1 MQNNSVTVRC
11 PATVANLVCGFDVL
25 GMCISDPFD
34 IMELTRTTTGKIVIT
49 NVTGHDLPTEPALN
63 AAGAPLLEMVAEL
76 NDGTGFEIKITKNIK
91 PGSGLGSSG
100 ASAAGAVV
108 AANHLLGN
116 KYSKAELV
124 KFAMTGEEA
133 ACGARISDNVTA
145 CIFGGVTLI
154 RSNTP
159 LDIVPIPSPE
169 LFVTVVHPQIEV
181 KTSYAREILKKEV
194 LLTDAVK
201 QWGNVAGLVAGL
213 MQNNTGLISRSL
225 EDVIAEPF
233 RSKLIPGFDKV
244 KARCMAVGVL
254 GGGISGSGPS
264 VFMLSKDEATAK
276 AAEEEMKN
284 IYTGLGLPHNTY
296 TTTINHRGVEFIS
309 PVS

>member
-1 MQNNSVTVRC
+1 MQNKKITVRC

-34 IMELTRTTTGKIVIT
+34 IMELELTDDGKIFIQET
-49 NVTGHDLPTEPALN
+49 SCYCLPTDPALN
-63 AAGAPLLEMVAEL
+63 AAGAPLLEILSGL
-76 NDGTGFEIKITKNIK
+76 NTGIGFKIKITKNIK

-108 AANHLLGN
+108 AADHLLGN
-116 KYSKAELV
+116 IFSKAELV
-124 KFAMTGEEA
+124 RFAMAGEEA

-145 CIFGGVTLI
+145 GIFGGVTLI

-201 QWGNVAGLVAGL
+201 QWGNVAGLVAGF
-213 MQNNTGLISRSL
+213 MKNDTGLISRSL
-225 EDVIAEPF
+225 EDVIAEPL
-233 RSKLIPGFDKV
+233 RSKLIPGFDEV
-244 KARCMAVGVL
+244 KARCMGVGVL

-284 IYTGLGLPHNTY
+284 IYNKLSLPHYTY
-296 TTTINHRGVEFIS
+296 VTTINHKGVEIIKES
-309 PVS
+309 I